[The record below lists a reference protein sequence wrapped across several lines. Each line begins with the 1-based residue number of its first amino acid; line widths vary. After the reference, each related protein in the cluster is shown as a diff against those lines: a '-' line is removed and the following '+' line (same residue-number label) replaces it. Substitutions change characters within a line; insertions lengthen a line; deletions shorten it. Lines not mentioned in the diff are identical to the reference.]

1 MHLQSAQPQLLLS
14 HILVHKIICMLV
26 VAVCGGEMFQKPD
39 TEIII
44 NIYYIKIINQSLPL
58 HHLHDT
64 IVCLFEYKY
73 GSDLKSMNTHHDR
86 SLLSNGMLHVPAV
99 KR

>member
-1 MHLQSAQPQLLLS
+1 
-14 HILVHKIICMLV
+14 MLV

-44 NIYYIKIINQSLPL
+44 NIIIIINQSLPL

-73 GSDLKSMNTHHDR
+73 DSDLKSMNTHHDR
-86 SLLSNGMLHVPAV
+86 
-99 KR
+99 